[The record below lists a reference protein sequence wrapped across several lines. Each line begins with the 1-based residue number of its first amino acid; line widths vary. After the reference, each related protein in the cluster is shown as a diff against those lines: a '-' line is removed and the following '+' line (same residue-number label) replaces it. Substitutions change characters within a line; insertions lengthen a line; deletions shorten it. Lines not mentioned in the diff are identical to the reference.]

1 MEKVLVY
8 GASGDQGIP
17 LVNGLIQKG
26 YKIRAASRYP
36 ENYKSE
42 IEGDA
47 SDGVDKLRV
56 DRKSVV

>member
-26 YKIRAASRYP
+26 YKI
-36 ENYKSE
+36 
-42 IEGDA
+42 
-47 SDGVDKLRV
+47 V
-56 DRKSVV
+56 DRLVRPALVTVSNGKNTSNKED